1 VARFG
6 CFVDIWELF
15 NEDSFAPNDYLA
27 HLAEVVRRADPY
39 GHIITTNYARPREP
53 WCQIVTWHEYM
64 GMPANEVDLYLSQ
77 QIGLYKSYGKV
88 VQNTEFGNQGG
99 LSNVDPIKWRIGVW
113 TAFMNESGMLFWSM
127 SGRKV
132 AAGPIKGPG
141 NANAYVGADSRQHF
155 RVLNAFTRDMPIDM
169 KPVPI
174 GYTRHKDIRLY
185 ALSNGQ
191 VTAVYVHHFAD
202 HEKEY
207 RHEGKVMVQTG
218 PGRFRARWID
228 PADGREVATEE
239 LNTPQHYSLL
249 AVPPVKIDLA
259 CRIDRVAAPQ
269 AATDEDK

>member
-1 VARFG
+1 
-6 CFVDIWELF
+6 
-15 NEDSFAPNDYLA
+15 
-27 HLAEVVRRADPY
+27 
-39 GHIITTNYARPREP
+39 
-53 WCQIVTWHEYM
+53 M

-113 TAFMNESGMLFWSM
+113 TAFMNESGLLFWSM

-132 AAGPIKGPG
+132 PAGPVKGPG
-141 NANAYVGADSRQHF
+141 NANAYVGPDTRQHF
-155 RVLNAFTRDMPIDM
+155 RVLNDFTRDMPIDM

-207 RHEGKVMVQTG
+207 RYDDKLMVLTG

-239 LNTPQHYSLL
+239 LTTPQHYSLL
-249 AVPPVKIDLA
+249 AVPPVRIDLA
-259 CRIDRVAAPQ
+259 CRIDRIGS
-269 AATDEDK
+269 